1 MISDPFILLSQVN
14 MKLRDEY
21 SDLDELCAALDYDKE
36 ELIAKLASAGFEYV
50 ESVNQFK

>member
-36 ELIAKLASAGFEYV
+36 ELVKRLAEAGFDYV
-50 ESVNQFK
+50 PEQNQFK